1 MSSYISFS
9 VTVRGSSHV
18 DAGTVC
24 EDSSA
29 HFDDGTIHIA
39 AVADG
44 HGDPA
49 CFRSGTGAGMAAETA
64 VEQLRSFA
72 ETLPESETELLF
84 RPRSFRALTRHLA
97 FNLIGTWRERVLA
110 HFDSN
115 PPTQEELAASGQSKK
130 SRLVGMDIDHAYGTT
145 LIACLITE
153 KYMLALQQGDGRC
166 VVIRQSGKIDQPV
179 PWDSRCAGRCTTSL
193 CNDDA
198 VDACR
203 FYVSDQRTDP
213 VVAVYVLTDGVEDS
227 YRTMDGVSAFCGKLT
242 SRCVENGVESLS
254 AQLEQE
260 LSDFSRRGS
269 RDDVSVAAIL
279 DTAAAAAH
287 LESFR
292 LRTDLVIG
300 EKQAY
305 QAKVRMDSMFL
316 KKRYLA
322 ADLDKAKERYEKLK
336 QEIHCL
342 FQSIKEMSINLQ
354 ESRAQH
360 HILLQDLQEKDEA
373 LQAAQKAYEDY
384 SAEYE
389 QAETEKQKGETL
401 QRNARERL
409 RQMGLDDQQKLQRP
423 E

>member
-1 MSSYISFS
+1 MSSYTSFS

-18 DAGTVC
+18 DAGTAC

-29 HFDDGTIHIA
+29 HFDDGTTHIV

-49 CFRSGTGAGMAAETA
+49 CFRSGTGARMAAETA
-64 VEQLRSFA
+64 VEQLRCFA
-72 ETLPESETELLF
+72 ETLPESETERLF
-84 RPRSFRALTRHLA
+84 QPRAFRSLTRHLA
-97 FNLIGTWRERVLA
+97 FNVIGIWRKRVLA
-110 HFDSN
+110 HFDAN
-115 PPTQEELAASGQSKK
+115 PPSAEELAASGLRKVS
-130 SRLVGMDIDHAYGTT
+130 MDIDHAYGTT

-179 PWDSRCAGRCTTSL
+179 PWDSRCEGRYTTSL

-198 VDACR
+198 VGACR

-227 YRTMDGVSAFCGKLT
+227 YRTMDGVSAFCGELT
-242 SRCVENGVESLS
+242 SRCVENGVDSLS

-260 LSDFSRRGS
+260 LSDCSRRGS

-305 QAKVRMDSMFL
+305 QAKERMDSMFL
-316 KKRYLA
+316 KKRNLQ
-322 ADLDKAKERYEKLK
+322 ADYDKAKEQYEKLK
-336 QEIHCL
+336 PEISSL
-342 FQSIKEMSINLQ
+342 SQSIKKMSIQLQ
-354 ESRAQH
+354 ESYAQQ
-360 HILLQDLQEKDEA
+360 HILLEDLREA
-373 LQAAQKAYEDY
+373 AEVLQAAQKAYEDCC
-384 SAEYE
+384 AEYE
-389 QAETEKQKGETL
+389 QAETEKQNGETL
-401 QRNARERL
+401 QRNAKEKL
-409 RQMGLDDQQKLQRP
+409 MQMGLDDQQKPQPP
-423 E
+423 EQVC